1 VCNRINYV
9 VVVVPLNQ
17 NISNYKSYFVLLVTT
32 LGRIV
37 KVCPLQSF
45 SQKTLLVSNGLK
57 AFVFSV
63 STDGWQLS
71 YLDK

>member
-1 VCNRINYV
+1 
-9 VVVVPLNQ
+9 
-17 NISNYKSYFVLLVTT
+17 
-32 LGRIV
+32 
-37 KVCPLQSF
+37 LQSF
-45 SQKTLLVSNGLK
+45 PQKTLLVSNGLK